1 MKLKII
7 YTGSKKEYLQSF
19 YTIFHAFLE
28 KIYKKFYIKIH
39 DNEIILSIRPVPI
52 SRIVNEISKKCG
64 DNWME
69 VWKLEKIKED

>member
-7 YTGSKKEYLQSF
+7 YIGSKKENLQSF
-19 YTIFHAFLE
+19 YIIFHAFLE
-28 KIYKKFYIKIH
+28 KIYKEFYIKIYN
-39 DNEIILSIRPVPI
+39 DEIILSIRPVPI

-69 VWKLEKIKED
+69 VWKLEKIEEE